1 MVNSAILKKRG
12 FTVEAIKKRAMEAR
26 PKLTANLG
34 IASTKTE
41 EEADSDLEKFEVFQ
55 SRMFIRVQ
63 KERDYCI
70 SHHKDYHAVDQ
81 LWDSS
86 LEQVNP
92 ILLHSLLDS
101 DPTQADVE
109 SAISSWGID
118 ASKVIEEI
126 PDPKNSGAMIKRIN
140 SPAFFKITI
149 PLVKSIITMRLS
161 KLMNDRRMV
170 PFINYNPS
178 VSTIISRLQ
187 CEVISDRIEVMAQQ
201 YGYFEAVKQA
211 VFQMLI
217 YSFSFMFPV
226 EEWHSEV
233 QEVEKEENS
242 HYFEGEGTSKRYY
255 RYVKEGIRYYV
266 PHPAKTFFNR
276 AHKAST
282 INTDTG
288 VDYLG
293 HIRIVP
299 FKEIRENTGY
309 YNQDAVSVGDTSW
322 WGGASTYFNAIFGGC
337 VIKTPQWKS
346 GSGAPVGNDQE
357 VNNATGFYSAAMDDQ
372 SVTSIEYFEKVIPKD
387 IGIGDYDCPV
397 WTRWVLAGDGTIVYG
412 APILYSPGV
421 FFPYDIDDN
430 RERNASLAMEI
441 APFQN
446 QFSNL
451 MSQYILT
458 VKQNLT
464 NVTFVDQ
471 DAFDEKTHAQ
481 LDKIENLGQMLY
493 QAQNWIRY
501 SGQRLKDRIFGGTT
515 SSVDKIVHSHRFQT
529 QDTNGLLQSM
539 RTLLEILDRCIG
551 TSSAESGQAAAHEL
565 RKDEVAIIN
574 ESTSNRLRFTGIP
587 VDDGL
592 DTMARQLY
600 QALIAYGEVDFV
612 VSVSHN
618 PQITPELLEEL
629 GFYMPDR
636 KHLIDRTDKKFAL
649 KIKKMDAIMIDSFA
663 GHRDSIDRTDNGKIA
678 MGLAQGLA
686 TWLSNPQIFQAVG
699 PEQVVDLLNR
709 INALAGMPKDFV
721 LKPTGIKG
729 PQEGEIE
736 ELKKEFAQAMMQ
748 AVEALKNDVA
758 GGLQPMLEKISQ
770 LEQVVQIIVQKLSPS
785 DASGA
790 APQIPQGPGP
800 MPQLPPAGMP
810 Q

>member
-1 MVNSAILKKRG
+1 MKKRG

-34 IASTKTE
+34 IAGTKTE
-41 EEADSDLEKFEVFQ
+41 EDADSDLEKFEVFQ
-55 SRMFIRVQ
+55 SRMFMRVQ

-101 DPTQADVE
+101 DPTQADV
-109 SAISSWGID
+109 ANALSSWGMD
-118 ASKVIEEI
+118 LSKVIQEV
-126 PDPKNSGAMIKRIN
+126 PDPKNPNATIKRIN
-140 SPAFFKITI
+140 TPAFFEITI
-149 PLVKSIITMRLS
+149 PLVKSIVTMRLS
-161 KLMNDRRMV
+161 KLMNDRRVV
-170 PFINYNPS
+170 PFLNYNPA

-217 YSFSFMFPV
+217 YSVSFMFPV

-233 QEVEKEENS
+233 QEVEKEKDS
-242 HYFEGEGTSKRYY
+242 HYSEGEGDKKRYY
-255 RYVKEGIRYYV
+255 RYVKEGVRYYV

-299 FKEIRENTGY
+299 FGEVRNNEGY
-309 YNQDAVSVGDTSW
+309 YNQDSVSVGDTSW

-337 VIKTPQWKS
+337 VVKTPQCAG
-346 GSGAPVGNDQE
+346 GSGAPVGNDRE
-357 VNNATGFYSAAMDDQ
+357 ANNAISFYSASMDDQ
-372 SVTSIEYFEKVIPKD
+372 SVTLIEYFEKLVPKD
-387 IGIGDYDCPV
+387 IGIGDYECPV

-412 APILYSPGV
+412 APILFQPGI

-441 APFQN
+441 APFQK

-471 DAFDEKTHAQ
+471 DAFDENTHAQ

-515 SSVDKIVHSHRFQT
+515 SSVDKIVHSHRFQQ

-539 RTLLEILDRCIG
+539 RTLLEIMDRCIG
-551 TSSAESGQAAAHEL
+551 TSAAESGQAASHEL
-565 RKDEVAIIN
+565 RKDEVAVIN
-574 ESTSNRLRFTGIP
+574 DSTSNRLRFTGIP
-587 VDDGL
+587 VDDAL

-600 QALIAYGEVDFV
+600 QALIAYGEVDFT

-618 PQITPELLEEL
+618 PQITPELLEKL
-629 GFYMPDR
+629 GFYMPDAEQ
-636 KHLIDRTDKKFAL
+636 LLDRTDKKFAL
-649 KIKKMDAIMIDSFA
+649 KVKTMDSIMIDSFA
-663 GHRDSIDRTDNGKIA
+663 GHRDSIDRTDNGKVA
-678 MGLAQGLA
+678 MGLAQA
-686 TWLSNPQIFQAVG
+686 YASWFTNPQIAQAVG
-699 PEQVVDLLNR
+699 GEQMVDLLNR
-709 INALAGMPKDFV
+709 INSLAGMPKDFV
-721 LKPTGIKG
+721 LKPTGIQG

-748 AVEALKNDVA
+748 AVEGLKKDVM
-758 GGLQPMLEKISQ
+758 GGIQPILEQISQ
-770 LEQVVQIIVQKLSPS
+770 QGEQIMQLETAVKAIIAKLLPQE
-785 DASGA
+785 AA
-790 APQIPQGPGP
+790 APIQQIPQGPAP
-800 MPQLPPAGMP
+800 MSQLPPAA
-810 Q
+810 